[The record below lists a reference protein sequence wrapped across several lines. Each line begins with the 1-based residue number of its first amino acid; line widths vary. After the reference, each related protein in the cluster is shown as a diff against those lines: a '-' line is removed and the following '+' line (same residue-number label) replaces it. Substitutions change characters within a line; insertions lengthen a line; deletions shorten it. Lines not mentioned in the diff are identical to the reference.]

1 MSAGPVPYGPQGG
14 WDELVDFAATAASG
28 NHAFQTNLIMRSF
41 VVILGVALLCA
52 SPTQSQ
58 TTLDGNSLAYRS
70 TGASRKDSA
79 WCLNENG
86 FVGTYIRVAA
96 ASKVSFTIRASKSSP
111 QTTAPTL
118 KLRVGDFAASW
129 PVTAAGSN
137 YSSHTQVWT
146 LPAGTYCVRVENVNN
161 RPSGGPSAINVR
173 DLAIAGAT
181 VLNKATNVNA
191 LAAADTYI
199 DHFRKGPAT
208 LTLMADTQ
216 PLANAPLRIRL
227 KRHAFNFGTAISGVR
242 LGRRGSSWMT
252 GADAND
258 IKYRNFIINNFN
270 TVVPE
275 NAGKWSHNERTR
287 DRVTLDYLDSLLK
300 FAELNG
306 KRVRMHGVL
315 WDADEP
321 RWVNALQDTAINGT
335 TQAQRD
341 AAKTDLRAQIS
352 ERIQYFVRNR
362 ARRYYEL
369 DVINE
374 GLHKPMYYQ
383 IYGRKGV
390 AGIYNEVKAAVLAA
404 GASTR
409 IVPNE
414 YDVLQGSRSI
424 KDPYANWYRKHI
436 ERLRSAGGA
445 VDGIGIQY
453 YAVDGSGPG
462 KPPHSPSRISGVLH
476 NLATTN
482 LPLSITEFGVQSFD
496 SPTPQRAAD
505 ILAETLRLCF
515 GHEKMT
521 TFINWGFWSSRMW
534 SVAPAGALMD
544 AKWKIT
550 PAGMVWQ
557 QLTGVKNWGIA
568 NQPTWTTDVTA
579 VTDAQ
584 GRVKFIGFYGDYEVI
599 SGKQRGRFTLTK
611 GTTGYKV
618 VVSLAP

>member
-1 MSAGPVPYGPQGG
+1 
-14 WDELVDFAATAASG
+14 
-28 NHAFQTNLIMRSF
+28 MRSF

-52 SPTQSQ
+52 SCVSPAQSQ

-70 TGASRKDSA
+70 TGASCKDKA
-79 WCLNENG
+79 WSLNENG
-86 FVGTYIRVAA
+86 FVGTYVRIPAA
-96 ASKVSFTIRASKSSP
+96 NKVSFTIRASKSRSETRTP
-111 QTTAPTL
+111 ML
-118 KLRVGDFAASW
+118 GLRIGDFAASW
-129 PVTAAGSN
+129 PVTAAGTN

-146 LPAGTYCVRVENVNN
+146 LPAGTYCVRVENINDK
-161 RPSGGPSAINVR
+161 PSGGPWAINVR
-173 DLAIAGAT
+173 DLTIAAAT
-181 VLNKATNVNA
+181 VLNKAANANA

-208 LTLMADTQ
+208 LTLMDKTQ

-227 KRHAFNFGTAISGVR
+227 KRHAFNFGTAVSGVR
-242 LGRRGSSWMT
+242 PGRRRSSWRT
-252 GADAND
+252 GSDRND
-258 IKYRNFIINNFN
+258 INYRNFVINNFN

-275 NAGKWSHNERTR
+275 NAGKWTSNERTR

-300 FAELNG
+300 FAALNG

-315 WDADEP
+315 WDVNEP
-321 RWVNALQDTAINGT
+321 RWVNALQHTAINGT
-335 TQAQRD
+335 TQAERD

-352 ERIQYFVRNR
+352 ERIKYFVRNR
-362 ARRYYEL
+362 ATRYYEL

-374 GLHKPMYYQ
+374 AVHKPIYYR

-409 IVPNE
+409 LVPNE
-414 YDVLQGSRSI
+414 YDVFQGSGAIR
-424 KDPYANWYRKHI
+424 DPYANWYRKHV
-436 ERLRSAGGA
+436 ERLRKAGGA

-453 YAVDGSGPG
+453 YAVAGSPPEIG
-462 KPPHSPSRISGVLH
+462 PPHSPSRISGVLH
-476 NLATTN
+476 NLATAN
-482 LPLSITEFGVQSFD
+482 LPLSITEFGVQSIGP
-496 SPTPQRAAD
+496 PTPQRVAD

-557 QLTGVKNWGIA
+557 QLTGVKNWAIA
-568 NQPTWTTDVTA
+568 NQPTWTTDVSGA
-579 VTDAQ
+579 TDAR
-584 GRVKFIGFYGDYEVI
+584 GRVNFVGFYGDYEII
-599 SGKQRGRFTLTK
+599 SGKRRGRFTLTK

-618 VVSLAP
+618 VVSFTSR